1 MDVLDADGR
10 NGCPDDAASQRSGT
24 KSGRSGCSD
33 RLLRLLGLLLRQL
46 DLLLLLRSNLFLLGF
61 RGTNVA
67 AVSRFPWMLLL
78 LLLRLVQR

>member
-1 MDVLDADGR
+1 MDVFDADGR
-10 NGCPDDAASQRSGT
+10 NGCPDDTASQRSGT
-24 KSGRSGCSD
+24 KSGRSGCSN

-46 DLLLLLRSNLFLLGF
+46 DLLLLRSNLFLLGF

-67 AVSRFPWMLLL
+67 AVSRLPWMLLL